1 MHSVLYARCR
11 LMTTAD
17 ESLYH
22 STQKIETTV
31 DFSDNTLD
39 NLDSE
44 VFANFVKY
52 FLKSTSVSV
61 NEL

>member
-1 MHSVLYARCR
+1 
-11 LMTTAD
+11 MTTD

-22 STQKIETTV
+22 LTRKIETTA

-44 VFANFVKY
+44 VFVNFVKY
-52 FLKSTSVSV
+52 FLKSVSV

>member
-11 LMTTAD
+11 PMSTAE

-44 VFANFVKY
+44 VFVNFVKY
-52 FLKSTSVSV
+52 FLKSVSV

>member
-1 MHSVLYARCR
+1 MS
-11 LMTTAD
+11 TAD

-31 DFSDNTLD
+31 DFSDNMLD

-44 VFANFVKY
+44 VFVNFVKY
-52 FLKSTSVSV
+52 FLKSVSV

>member
-1 MHSVLYARCR
+1 
-11 LMTTAD
+11 MTTAD